1 MAPGPFFAPGAP
13 PSLCGVVVVLSVR
26 VPPTFAGWQ
35 LSLCAA
41 AGEAGGCFVSSRR
54 DRGSVRSG
62 PAADPERARAEAGR
76 RARSRVRRYCAA
88 NRLNRL
94 GTLTYRGGGCQDP
107 WQARRDVGAFFRS
120 LRQELGGEPLPYVW
134 VPEWHKTGHGL
145 HLHFAVGRFVPR
157 AMIERA
163 WGHGFVHI
171 KLLGG
176 LPVGS
181 GSFAESRKAAGYL
194 SKYVA
199 KSFDDDE
206 SAQRPKGLHRFD
218 VAQGFKPPSTLIR
231 GSTRAEVIRQASGD
245 MGGPP
250 DVFWFSADVEGW
262 HGPPAVWVQWK
273 G

>member
-1 MAPGPFFAPGAP
+1 M
-13 PSLCGVVVVLSVR
+13 
-26 VPPTFAGWQ
+26 
-35 LSLCAA
+35 SLCAA
-41 AGEAGGCFVSSRR
+41 AGEAGGCFVSARPAG
-54 DRGSVRSG
+54 RGVRVG

-76 RARSRVRRYCAA
+76 RARSRLRRYCAA

-94 GTLTYRGGGCQDP
+94 GTLTYRGDGCHDP
-107 WQARRDVGAFFRS
+107 KQARRDVGVFFRS
-120 LRQELGGEPLPYVW
+120 LRQELGGEPLPYLW

-157 AMIERA
+157 GMIERA

-199 KSFDDDE
+199 KSFDDDAE
-206 SAQRPKGLHRFD
+206 GVLRPKGLHRFD
-218 VAQGFKPPSTLIR
+218 VAQGFTPRTTLIQ
-231 GSTRAEVIRQASGD
+231 GTTRAEVLAHASGA

-250 DVFWFSADVEGW
+250 DLFWSSAQVEDW
-262 HGPPAVWVQWK
+262 QGPPAVWVQWK